1 MTIKERWNALPRAGK
16 WLAVFAVFL
25 IGYFAVTPLLDKA
38 AELNAKADQ
47 AENRLRSAV
56 ATAEQ
61 LKQSRA
67 EIERTI
73 VALGKLKPYASGSD
87 PQAALDRRLSE
98 IARQHTL
105 TERRR
110 AAKAPGA
117 LPTVT
122 PAPRTITGEA
132 PPKLDRV
139 SMEWQIDCDTT
150 TLMNVLRELE
160 SAPEVHSV
168 ASVQAR
174 KAADNAR
181 TLDGEGVLSITFTVE
196 SWFPSKGQPGA
207 PVQPAAAPTDIGAPS
222 SSGSGGGSR

>member
-1 MTIKERWNALPRAGK
+1 MSFKERWNSLPRAGK

-25 IGYFAVTPLLDKA
+25 VGYFAVTPLLDKT

-47 AENRLRSAV
+47 AESRLRSAV
-56 ATAEQ
+56 STAEQ

-67 EIERTI
+67 EIERNI
-73 VALGKLKPYASGSD
+73 VALGKLKPYATGSD
-87 PQAALDRRLSE
+87 PQATLDRLLSD
-98 IARQHTL
+98 IARKYTL

-110 AAKAPGA
+110 AAKAPGP
-117 LPTVT
+117 LPTVV
-122 PAPRTITGEA
+122 PAPRTITGEV

-139 SMEWQIDCDTT
+139 SMEWQIDCDTA

-174 KAADNAR
+174 KNNDNAR
-181 TLDGEGVLSITFTVE
+181 TSEGEGTLSVTFTVE

-207 PVQPAAAPTDIGAPS
+207 SASEIGS
-222 SSGSGGGSR
+222 SSGGGAR

>member
-1 MTIKERWNALPRAGK
+1 MSLIERWNTLPRAGK
-16 WLAVFAVFL
+16 WLAVFVVFL

-47 AENRLRSAV
+47 AESRLRSAV
-56 ATAEQ
+56 ATADQ

-67 EIERTI
+67 EIERNI

-98 IARQHTL
+98 IVRQYTL
-105 TERRR
+105 NERRR
-110 AAKAPGA
+110 AAKAPGP

-160 SAPEVHSV
+160 IAPEVHSV

-174 KAADNAR
+174 KLSDNAR
-181 TLDGEGVLSITFTVE
+181 TSEGEGTLSITFTVE

-207 PVQPAAAPTDIGAPS
+207 PAQPAAAATDIGS
-222 SSGSGGGSR
+222 SSSSSTGGAR

>member
-1 MTIKERWNALPRAGK
+1 MALKERWNTLPRAGK

-25 IGYFAVTPLLDKA
+25 IGYFAVTPLLDKT

-67 EIERTI
+67 EIERNI

-98 IARQHTL
+98 IARQHTVN
-105 TERRR
+105 ERRR
-110 AAKAPGA
+110 AAKAPGP
-117 LPTVT
+117 LPTVV

-150 TLMNVLRELE
+150 TLMSVLRELE

-174 KAADNAR
+174 KLSDNAR
-181 TLDGEGVLSITFTVE
+181 TSEGEGTLSITFTVE

-207 PVQPAAAPTDIGAPS
+207 PAQPAAAPSDVAGSSSS
-222 SSGSGGGSR
+222 SSGGAR